1 MHRAVNLRYALGLG
15 GCALC
20 GRSGRSTAPAANVL
34 AVEMPFN
41 AYVKLQNYHNICT
54 YLYISAL
61 VGPKLDNFAV
71 VLVYDTYFLKIPIKK
86 V

>member
-1 MHRAVNLRYALGLG
+1 MHRAVDLRYALGLG

-34 AVEMPFN
+34 AVEMP
-41 AYVKLQNYHNICT
+41 YVKLQNYHNIGT

-71 VLVYDTYFLKIPIKK
+71 VLVYDTNFLKIPIKK